1 MKCKGLH
8 NMILQP
14 FMWMMI
20 DDTYGVEFAVDKD
33 EHPDWNECT
42 HREDVVPL
50 LQEKMTHYLKDSMLL
65 LSLDIDNGALYSC
78 EEKTLEG
85 NDFFDQIW
93 ERNY

>member
-1 MKCKGLH
+1 MYT
-8 NMILQP
+8 Q
-14 FMWMMI
+14 
-20 DDTYGVEFAVDKD
+20 
-33 EHPDWNECT
+33 
-42 HREDVVPL
+42 EDVVPL
-50 LQEKMTHYLKDSMLL
+50 LQEKMTPYLDDSTLL

>member
-1 MKCKGLH
+1 
-8 NMILQP
+8 
-14 FMWMMI
+14 
-20 DDTYGVEFAVDKD
+20 
-33 EHPDWNECT
+33 
-42 HREDVVPL
+42 
-50 LQEKMTHYLKDSMLL
+50 MTHYLKDSMLL